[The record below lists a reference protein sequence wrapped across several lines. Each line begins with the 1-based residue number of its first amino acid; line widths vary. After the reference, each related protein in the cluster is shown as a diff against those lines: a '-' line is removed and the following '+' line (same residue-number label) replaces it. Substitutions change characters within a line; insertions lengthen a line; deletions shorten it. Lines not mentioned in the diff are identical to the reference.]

1 MTSHKATHSPARKPL
16 RRLARATIAGAAS
29 IALVLGAAQAASSAE
44 TELVTNGDF
53 SQGLTGWHVAS
64 GSPQKLV
71 LREGSRSAYATL
83 WRSGGGALRMG
94 DVTSTVPSAKAGVT
108 YELTAK
114 VRTQNGSLTGDV
126 RVDEVSTAGTLHH
139 TAPFTLT
146 DSTWKTVSTMFTT
159 TRAGAQ
165 LNIAMVASGAKA
177 YQPLQVDDVSLRVVS
192 GETAAAVPTPEKTS
206 VASGGCTQT
215 FGTETGFGYALD
227 IPGGKSLSEAWSAA
241 KTAYGEAD
249 VVRIFHP
256 GTPNWTAAS
265 TAKGVDLSVSF
276 KMSPKSVLSGQY
288 DSTLRTW
295 FRAAPKDVEV
305 YWTYFHEPEDNIEKG
320 EFTAADYRA
329 AWKRIVSIAD
339 ETCQPNLHAML
350 VLMDWTVD
358 SRSGRTFSDYYAGSA
373 YIDVLGW
380 DPYNPWKNNTEYK
393 SPASVYDKVIATS
406 KAQGKPFAIAETGS
420 TLIGSDTGSK
430 RAVWLRDIASYLDSK
445 GALFVTYFDT
455 IGQYDFRLKDSASK
469 AAWRAVVS
477 G

>member
-1 MTSHKATHSPARKPL
+1 MSA
-16 RRLARATIAGAAS
+16 
-29 IALVLGAAQAASSAE
+29 AE

-53 SQGLTGWHVAS
+53 SQGLTGWHVAP
-64 GSPQKLV
+64 GSPEKLV

-126 RVDEVSTAGTLHH
+126 RVDEVSTAGKLHH

-146 DSTWKTVSTMFTT
+146 DSTWKTVSTTFTT

-165 LNIAMVASGAKA
+165 LNIAMVASDAKA

-192 GETAAAVPTPEKTS
+192 GGGATSPTTPAPVENPVSGACAPSSFGSETD
-206 VASGGCTQT
+206 
-215 FGTETGFGYALD
+215 FGYALD
-227 IPGGKSLSEAWSAA
+227 IPGGKPLREAWAYA
-241 KTAYGEAD
+241 KSTYGAAD

-256 GTPNWTAAS
+256 GVPNWNAAS
-265 TAKGVDLSVSF
+265 VVEGADLSVSF
-276 KMSPKSVLSGQY
+276 KLAPKAVLSGQY
-288 DSTLRTW
+288 DATLRSW
-295 FRAAPKDVEV
+295 FRAAPQSVDV
-305 YWTYFHEPEDNIEKG
+305 YWTYFHEPEDNIEAG

-329 AWKRIVSIAD
+329 AWKRIAAIAD
-339 ETCQPNLHAML
+339 ETCQPKLHSML

-358 SRSGRTFSDYYAGSA
+358 SRSGRTFSDYYPGSA
-373 YIDVLGW
+373 SIDVLGW
-380 DPYNPWKNNTEYK
+380 DPYNPWTNNTEYRT
-393 SPASVYDKVIATS
+393 PASIYDKVIATS

-420 TLIGSDTGSK
+420 MLMGGDTGAK
-430 RAVWLRDIASYLDSK
+430 RASWLRDIASYLDSQ

-455 IGQYDFRLKDSASK
+455 IAKRDFRLADAPSK
-469 AAWRAVVS
+469 AAWREVVT